1 MVMNPTK
8 SFVVCF
14 YGLDGAQRS
23 IAFLSN
29 SIVLSD
35 KNVALIYSVTICE
48 QRKRTVNSQRDFNM
62 NSSGF
67 VVYRLS

>member
-1 MVMNPTK
+1 MNPAK
-8 SFVVCF
+8 PFVVCF
-14 YGLDGAQRS
+14 CGLEGAQRS

-29 SIVLSD
+29 FIVLTD

-48 QRKRTVNSQRDFNM
+48 KRKRTVNSQRDFNK
-62 NSSGF
+62 NSSGV